1 MLKAVLNQGVEELK
15 YSGSMMDIVADI
27 SFVILG
33 AYSAMPGDEG
43 KDLFKHLIQGAVSD
57 EKFWDI
63 LPGLGEGGVSL
74 KFNMNDPVQKKACE
88 NLQKNF

>member
-15 YSGSMMDIVADI
+15 YSGSLMDIVADI

-43 KDLFKHLIQGAVSD
+43 EEFLI
-57 EKFWDI
+57 K
-63 LPGLGEGGVSL
+63 
-74 KFNMNDPVQKKACE
+74 
-88 NLQKNF
+88 